1 METYDLVDALLAHQ
15 GQRHFKSSQQTS
27 ETCLIRGKPHYGIF
41 PFGGQWAFNA
51 WGVRRGCPL
60 PFYQS
65 RASMM
70 VSTRMV
76 VAGLS
81 GVSAP

>member
-41 PFGGQWAFNA
+41 PFGEGQRALSLQL
-51 WGVRRGCPL
+51 VQL
-60 PFYQS
+60 PYQS
-65 RASMM
+65 DAIMM
-70 VSTRMV
+70 VSTRTV

-81 GVSAP
+81 GASAP

>member
-41 PFGGQWAFNA
+41 PFEVRKQALDVQNVGGPALP
-51 WGVRRGCPL
+51 VGCHHDGEH
-60 PFYQS
+60 
-65 RASMM
+65 AHC
-70 VSTRMV
+70 
-76 VAGLS
+76 G
-81 GVSAP
+81 

>member
-41 PFGGQWAFNA
+41 PFVEVSGPSDSASFA
-51 WGVRRGCPL
+51 RLSPL
-60 PFYQS
+60 LYQS
-65 RASMM
+65 DAIMM

-76 VAGLS
+76 VPGLS